1 MTKPFKTTFNPGPS
15 QLSSDTKADI
25 QAAVDSRLL
34 EISHRSADFSAI
46 STQCIMELRKLLG
59 IPSDYR
65 VFYLDSASQ
74 AWHSIICNVVV
85 ENSFH
90 FINGAFSGK
99 FALASQL
106 LGKNVENMLV
116 DWGKQ
121 QNFNETEG
129 LNAYELVTVCANET
143 STGVKL
149 LPQELQQLKEKTKET
164 LLAVDIT
171 SCAGV
176 VDLPIQSADL
186 WYFSVQK
193 CFGLPAG
200 LGVLIVSPAAYER
213 SRQLSANQKNKAGIW
228 QWEKL
233 EKPMVEKNHQTPQT
247 PNVLNIYLLAAQCA
261 RWNEAGGLKK
271 LVAET
276 EAKMALL
283 SGWVESHPDL
293 DFFVEDSSC
302 RSSTVLAVK
311 AKPAVVTQMKAK
323 ALAAGLVL
331 GSGYGKTKAEVFR
344 VANFPAISTT
354 EIEILIKTLS

>member
-1 MTKPFKTTFNPGPS
+1 MNKFTTTFNPGPS
-15 QLSSDTKADI
+15 QLSQETKDDI
-25 QAAVDSRLL
+25 AKAVENRVL
-34 EISHRSADFSAI
+34 EISHRSADFSVI
-46 STQCIMELRKLLG
+46 SSQCITELRKLLG
-59 IPSDYR
+59 IPGDYR

-74 AWHSIICNVVV
+74 AWHSIICNIVV

-99 FALASQL
+99 FSSSSQL
-106 LGKNVENMLV
+106 LGKNVENMFV

-121 QNFNETEG
+121 QNFNEVKG
-129 LNAYELVTVCANET
+129 LNDYELVTVCANET

-149 LPQELQQLKEKTKET
+149 LPQELQQLREKTTET
-164 LLAVDIT
+164 FLAVDIT

-176 VDLPIQSADL
+176 VGLPIKSADL

-200 LGVLIVSPAAYER
+200 LGVLIVSPNAYER
-213 SRQLSANQKNKAGIW
+213 SLQLSDCQKNKAGIW

-261 RWNEAGGLKK
+261 RWNKAGGLKK
-271 LVAET
+271 LVSKTET
-276 EAKMALL
+276 KMKLL
-283 SGWVESHPDL
+283 STWVTSHPDL
-293 DFFVEDSSC
+293 DFFVEDPNH
-302 RSSTVLAVK
+302 RSSTVLTVK
-311 AKPAVVTQMKAK
+311 ARPEVISQMKK
-323 ALAAGLVL
+323 KSLAAGLVL
-331 GSGYGKTKAEVFR
+331 GSGYGKTKEEVFR

-354 EIEILIKTLS
+354 EIETLINTLS

>member
-1 MTKPFKTTFNPGPS
+1 MINFKTTFNPGPS
-15 QLSSDTKADI
+15 QISAATKSDI
-25 QAAVDSRLL
+25 QTAIESRFL

-46 STQCIMELRKLLG
+46 STQCITELKKLLG
-59 IPSDYR
+59 VPEGYR

-74 AWHSIICNVVV
+74 AWHSIICNVVA

-99 FALASQL
+99 FADASQL
-106 LGKNVENMLV
+106 LGKNVENMFV

-121 QNFNETEG
+121 QNFNEVKG
-129 LNAYELVTVCANET
+129 LNTYDLVTVCANET

-149 LPQELQQLKEKTKET
+149 TSQDLQCIRQKAGKA

-171 SCAGV
+171 SCAGA
-176 VDLPIQSADL
+176 VDLPIGAADL

-200 LGVLIVSPAAYER
+200 LGLLIVSPAAFER
-213 SRQLSANQKNKAGIW
+213 SLQLSSMEKNKAGIW

-233 EKPMVEKNHQTPQT
+233 EKSMVEKKHQTPQT
-247 PNVLNIYLLAAQCA
+247 PNMLNIYLLAQQCA
-261 RWNEAGGLKK
+261 RWNDAGGLKK
-271 LVAET
+271 IVADT
-276 EAKMALL
+276 QVKMKLL
-283 SGWVESHPDL
+283 SAWVEAHPDL
-293 DFFVEDSSC
+293 DFFVEAPED

-311 AKPAVVTQMKAK
+311 GKPEVVAEMKSK
-323 ALAAGLVL
+323 ALASGLIL

-344 VANFPAISTT
+344 VANFPAISKND
-354 EIEILIKTLS
+354 IETLIKTLT

>member
-1 MTKPFKTTFNPGPS
+1 MNKFTTTFNPGPS
-15 QLSSDTKADI
+15 QLSQATKGDI
-25 QAAVDSRLL
+25 ASAVENRLL
-34 EISHRSADFSAI
+34 EISHRSADFSVI
-46 STQCIMELRKLLG
+46 STQCITELRKLLG
-59 IPSDYR
+59 IPNDYR

-90 FINGAFSGK
+90 FVNGAFSEK
-99 FALASQL
+99 FAGASQL
-106 LGKNVENMLV
+106 LGKNVEKMFV

-121 QNFNETEG
+121 QNFNEVKP
-129 LNAYELVTVCANET
+129 LNAPELITVCANET
-143 STGVKL
+143 STGVKISR
-149 LPQELQQLKEKTKET
+149 QDLQHIREKTKET

-200 LGVLIVSPAAYER
+200 LGVLILSPRAYER
-213 SRQLSANQKNKAGIW
+213 SLQLSEANKNNAGIW
-228 QWEKL
+228 QWQKL
-233 EKPMVEKNHQTPQT
+233 EKPMIEKNHQTPQT
-247 PNVLNIYLLAAQCA
+247 PNVLNIYLLAQQCA
-261 RWNEAGGLKK
+261 RWNKAGGLKK

-276 EAKMALL
+276 EAKMELL
-283 SGWVESHPDL
+283 SAWVESHPDL
-293 DFFVEDSSC
+293 NFYVEDKAH
-302 RSSTVLAVK
+302 RSTTVLTVK
-311 AKPAVVTQMKAK
+311 AKPEVVTQMKAK

-331 GSGYGKTKAEVFR
+331 GSGYGKTKSEVFR

-354 EIEILIKTLS
+354 EIETLINTLS